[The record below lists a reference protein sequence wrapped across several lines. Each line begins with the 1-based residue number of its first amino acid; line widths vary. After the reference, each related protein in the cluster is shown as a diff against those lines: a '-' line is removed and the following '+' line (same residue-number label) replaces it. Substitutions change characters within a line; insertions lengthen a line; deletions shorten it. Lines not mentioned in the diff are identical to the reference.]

1 MRKRDLLLNLLLALS
16 LAGLSWK
23 LLHDWRNYATENSPQ
38 KLEIHPMSGVSV
50 PPSAPLPD
58 YTVVARQNPFS
69 ADRNDVIE
77 QPAAQAKPIGPPPLI
92 YGSIVLGEQRF
103 ALMGTEQSPKPERV
117 LEGQTFEGYRLVKI
131 LPESVILESPAGR
144 DEIMLYNAL
153 MRLRRQA
160 ARTATASTTHPV
172 ATIPV
177 GSAPVNTTPQ
187 QPAVANTM
195 SANSAATSNSQASS
209 DQNVTP
215 GKEVVQTPFGPL
227 LVDKR
232 KP

>member
-1 MRKRDLLLNLLLALS
+1 MRKQDLLLNLLLVLS
-16 LAGLSWK
+16 LGGLSWK

-38 KLEIHPMSGVSV
+38 KLEIHPMSGVSL
-50 PPSAPLPD
+50 PPSAAAPD
-58 YTVVARQNPFS
+58 YTVIARLNPFS

-77 QPAAQAKPIGPPPLI
+77 QPAAQATPLGPPPLI

-131 LPESVILESPAGR
+131 LPESVVLESPAGR

-153 MRLRRQA
+153 MRLHRQA
-160 ARTATASTTHPV
+160 AKTSAAATTHPV
-172 ATIPV
+172 AAIPV
-177 GSAPVNTTPQ
+177 GSAPANSTPQ
-187 QPAVANTM
+187 QAAV
-195 SANSAATSNSQASS
+195 SVNSSVTPNSQASPA
-209 DQNVTP
+209 QEAPP
-215 GKEVVQTPFGPL
+215 GKEIVNTPFGPV